1 MISFLEIRVFISIE
15 FYFKLLDWLIIKLRT
30 IRKQTSLNSD
40 SRKSEILMDPRIFVA
55 LIQFLNY
62 IQNLDFEIKYIDQ
75 IPYRVVVFRLQDF

>member
-62 IQNLDFEIKYIDQ
+62 VQNLDFEIKYIDQ